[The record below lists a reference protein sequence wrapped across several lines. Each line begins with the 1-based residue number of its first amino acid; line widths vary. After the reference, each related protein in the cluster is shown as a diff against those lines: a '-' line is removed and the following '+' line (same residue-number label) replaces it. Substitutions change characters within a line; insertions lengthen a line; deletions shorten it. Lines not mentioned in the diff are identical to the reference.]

1 MITHKFH
8 LHWGR
13 KGTWR
18 KLLRVIA
25 IALFAAGLFMLSRG
39 GGMVHSTPASQANS
53 SRLLS
58 LIGEQGWGMWRAR
71 QLNASFP
78 TTRTAFRVGQTIT
91 VPGYVSI
98 RVDGVDRNWQPQPW
112 QQSPAPVGG
121 QDDVSGK
128 EVILVHFTLTNLSTE
143 PIGYSDQYFSLVRA
157 NGHEQRVAALAELT
171 GDQYGSFGHTSPWL
185 FPGASAH
192 TFVPF
197 LVNPGEQPRLFVFYW
212 SHLKPNTQI
221 SSKNP
226 RGTKPLSSGVAR
238 VAIALT
244 GLQAS
249 QATTAGSVTFV
260 PNTTFTVR
268 STDVYSH

>member
-1 MITHKFH
+1 MIAHRFH

-13 KGTWR
+13 KGTRR

-25 IALFAAGLFMLSRG
+25 LALFAAGFFMLSRG
-39 GGMVHSTPASQANS
+39 GMAHSTPASQANS

-58 LIGEQGWGMWRAR
+58 LIGEQEWGMWHAW
-71 QLNASFP
+71 QLNVSFP
-78 TTRTAFRVGQTIT
+78 TTQAAFRAGQTIT
-91 VPGYVSI
+91 VPNYVSI

-121 QDDVSGK
+121 QDDASGK

-143 PIGYSDQYFSLVRA
+143 PIGYSDQFFSLVRA
-157 NGHEQRVAALAELT
+157 NGHEQRVAALAELG

-197 LVNPGEQPRLFVFYW
+197 LVNPGEQPRFFVFYW
-212 SHLKPNTQI
+212 SQLKPNTQT
-221 SSKNP
+221 SGKNP
-226 RGTKPLSSGVAR
+226 RGIKPLSSGVAR
-238 VAIALT
+238 ITFALT
-244 GLQAS
+244 GLQVPQVTAAAS
-249 QATTAGSVTFV
+249 VSFV